1 MTLLAFVAALAAA
14 AAAPAAAMEMDMLP
28 PQEFHPANAG
38 SKTFHWLVCLA
49 LLLVLPSVAAT
60 LALAQRPRWAL
71 ALQFAS
77 TAYCVFEL
85 LFLAFP
91 DRDGHENRTLRGTLW
106 FLSCL
111 WGACVFVGTCVN
123 GSNLAVNRFY
133 PHLADKL
140 DAHLRLYAA
149 TLRCYRVLL
158 VATVV
163 AGWVR
168 VALAPVALFGFCYG
182 RHTGQCIA
190 HGIMGSSFVAYGFVL
205 TVVLVVPWLRR
216 PAVPR
221 RRLQEFYDLTLMM
234 AWGVVNTFTE
244 HRWGKEPWNHGD
256 YQHTAMGIIWW
267 GGGLLGMWQ
276 TRSGARRSFVPALLL
291 VFTGWA
297 MLEHVQHLVL
307 LTKVH
312 AMFGLV
318 LMGAG
323 FARVVEIS
331 FVLWDAAGP
340 GERAGEGAGGV
351 AGGVAGGGD
360 PATGRIFSFQ
370 YLPPFLLVLS
380 GLLFMGANEE
390 QLELVA
396 ALGADHSSYIMV
408 VAAAA
413 FVVYLWMLLLV
424 ALYLRL
430 VGYDE
435 DGRVAAATFASD
447 AYRTTEFEM
456 SDLEE

>member
-1 MTLLAFVAALAAA
+1 MTSLVAFAAAAVAA
-14 AAAPAAAMEMDMLP
+14 AAAPAAAMEMDMSP
-28 PQEFHPANAG
+28 PQEFHPAHAG

-49 LLLVLPSVAAT
+49 FLLVLPSVAAT
-60 LALAQRPRWAL
+60 FALAQRPRWAL

-77 TAYCVFEL
+77 TAYCVFES

-91 DRDGHENRTLRGTLW
+91 DRDGHENRTSRGTSW

-140 DAHLRLYAA
+140 DAHSRLYAA
-149 TLRCYRVLL
+149 TSRLYRVLS
-158 VATVV
+158 VAAVL

-216 PAVPR
+216 PAVAR
-221 RRLQEFYDLTLMM
+221 RRSQEFYDSTLMM

-297 MLEHVQHLVL
+297 MSEHVQHSVL
-307 LTKVH
+307 STKVH

-331 FVLWDAAGP
+331 FVLWDAAAP
-340 GERAGEGAGGV
+340 CERAGGAAGGV
-351 AGGVAGGGD
+351 GNSGGGGD
-360 PATGRIFSFQ
+360 SAAGRIFSFQ

-408 VAAAA
+408 VTAAA
-413 FVVYLWMLLLV
+413 FVVYLWMSLLV

-435 DGRVAAATFASD
+435 DGPAGHAPAD
-447 AYRTTEFEM
+447 AYRAAHEFEM